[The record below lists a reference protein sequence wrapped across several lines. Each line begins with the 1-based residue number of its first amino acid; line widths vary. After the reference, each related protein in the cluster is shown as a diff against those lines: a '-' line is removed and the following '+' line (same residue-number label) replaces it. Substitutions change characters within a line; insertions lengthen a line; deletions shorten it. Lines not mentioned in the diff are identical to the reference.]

1 MRRREFLL
9 SSGVTAL
16 GLSAFPCGWVS
27 AAEKKKQKILYYT
40 CSAGFEHS
48 VVKRKGNELSHS
60 EKILT
65 ELGQKTGF
73 DVVCTK
79 DGSVFDGDLNQYD
92 AIAFYTS
99 GVLTNPDRYKN
110 PPMTPK
116 GKQRL
121 LDAIAA
127 GKGFVA
133 FHSSSDSFHSV
144 GPNDENQ
151 AVVDPYLAM
160 LGGEFIVHGKQ
171 QESTMRITGP
181 KFPGTEELSDTWRL
195 TEEWYCLKNFASNLH
210 VILVQDTAG
219 MEGPMYQRAP
229 FPATWARMHQ
239 QGRVFYTSFGHR
251 EDIWTNPKVQQLI
264 LGGLA
269 WAMRNVQADVTPNI
283 DQVTPRARVIPKL
296 PPKKVQKK

>member
-1 MRRREFLL
+1 
-9 SSGVTAL
+9 
-16 GLSAFPCGWVS
+16 
-27 AAEKKKQKILYYT
+27 
-40 CSAGFEHS
+40 

-65 ELGQKTGF
+65 ELGQKAGF

-121 LDAIAA
+121 LDTIAA

-133 FHSSSDSFHSV
+133 FHSASDSFHSK

-181 KFPGTEELSDTWRL
+181 GTVQWVACNGNAAGTAGRPLYRVLRKALHPRRPLPATLEARPSPKFPGTEELGDTWRL
-195 TEEWYCLKNFASNLH
+195 IEEWYCLKNFASDLH

-283 DQVTPRARVIPKL
+283 DQVTPQARVIPKL
-296 PPKKVQKK
+296 PPKKVQKATKK